1 MALLYIKKIRKVAL
15 ALIIIGCF
23 FICISILKET
33 KQTIKK
39 ETYTINKDQEKNNP
53 NKIKEDIKIK
63 TEKTNQN
70 NYIGVINIPKIKLKK
85 YLYDIE
91 SPLNDV
97 NKNIEILKTS
107 SLPNIEGGNF
117 ILAAHSGNT
126 AVGYFKHLDELNLKD
141 KIEINYK
148 GQDYIY
154 EISKKYEVLKT
165 GKVSIFRDKSKNA
178 ITLITC
184 KSFDK
189 QIVIIGYLKNT

>member
-1 MALLYIKKIRKVAL
+1 M
-15 ALIIIGCF
+15 
-23 FICISILKET
+23 KET
-33 KQTIKK
+33 KHTIKK
-39 ETYTINKDQEKNNP
+39 EIYIINKDQEKNNP

-70 NYIGVINIPKIKLKK
+70 NYIGVINIPKIRLKK
-85 YLYDIE
+85 YLYDID

-107 SLPNIEGGNF
+107 SLPNIEGGNL

-126 AVGYFKHLDELNLKD
+126 AVGYFRHLDKLNLKD

-148 GQDYIY
+148 SQNYIY
-154 EISKKYEVLKT
+154 EISKKYELLKT